1 MLRFHYLYSGIVGMF
16 HPVSAYI
23 GLRYLKGRSGDK
35 FSRFVSYMSTAGISI
50 GVLSLVTVL
59 SVMNGFEGQLKQKIL
74 GVLPQAVISQAEDKT
89 PMSATPPAFLHNIP
103 HVEDISPI
111 VRSEA
116 IIQSPSKLSA
126 GLMVGIEP
134 REQDPIAKRMMMGQV
149 SQLTPGSY
157 HVFLGHTLARTLK
170 VNVGSK
176 VRLMVTNASQFTPLG
191 RIPSQRNFTV
201 AGIFNTGSDV
211 DGMLMVTNIEDAG
224 RLLRYSKNSISG
236 WRLFFDDPFVV
247 ADLSQQVS
255 ENKLLPE
262 KWYWSDW
269 RDQRGELFQA
279 VRMEKNMMGLM
290 LGLII
295 AVAAFNII
303 SALIMVVMEK
313 QSEVAILK
321 TQGMSNHQILA
332 IFMVQGASSGVIG
345 ALVGGLLGTL
355 LAANLNNVMDALG
368 LSLFAPGTELPV
380 VIEPLQIVVV
390 IILAIGLSLLATL
403 FPSYRA
409 ASVKPAEALRYE

>member
-1 MLRFHYLYSGIVGMF
+1 MF
-16 HPVSAYI
+16 HPVSAFI
-23 GLRYLKGRSGDK
+23 GLRYLRGRSGDK

-50 GVLSLVTVL
+50 GVLSLITVL

-74 GVLPQAVISQAEDKT
+74 GVLPQAVVSQFDGKT
-89 PMSATPPAFLHNIP
+89 LFNSQKPPGFLLELP
-103 HVEDISPI
+103 YVEQISPL

-116 IIQSPSKLSA
+116 VIQSSSRLSA
-126 GLMVGIEP
+126 GLMIGIEP
-134 REQDPIAKRMMMGQV
+134 SETDPIADRMMMGQV
-149 SQLTPGSY
+149 SDLSPGSY
-157 HVFLGHTLARTLK
+157 HVFLGHTLARTL
-170 VNVGSK
+170 NVTLGDK
-176 VRLMVTNASQFTPLG
+176 VRLMVTEASQFTPLG

-211 DGMLMVTNIEDAG
+211 DGMLMVTNIQDAG
-224 RLLRYSKNSISG
+224 RLLRYSPTTISG
-236 WRLFFDDPFVV
+236 WRLFFSDPFVV
-247 ADLSQQVS
+247 SELST
-255 ENKLLPE
+255 KALPE
-262 KWYWSDW
+262 GWHWSDW

-321 TQGMSNHQILA
+321 TQGMTNHQVLA
-332 IFMVQGASSGVIG
+332 IFIVQGASSGVIG
-345 ALVGGLLGTL
+345 AIVGGLLGTL
-355 LAANLNNVMDALG
+355 LAANLNDVLNTVG
-368 LSLFAPGTELPV
+368 FSLFGGGTQLPV
-380 VIEPLQIVVV
+380 VISPMQIGIV
-390 IILAIGLSLLATL
+390 IISAIALSLLATL